1 MAGGTYRIK
10 VDANVPVKMTK
21 WNLLW
26 PEGKENDP
34 IYDVSVDTYF
44 KEPLFMYENKPR
56 IPYQA
61 TLSDD
66 GQYLEIKIAP
76 DQFVQP
82 GGGTGVARLCQCM
95 GRSRQQAR

>member
-56 IPYQA
+56 FLIRQPYLTMA
-61 TLSDD
+61 S
-66 GQYLEIKIAP
+66 IWK
-76 DQFVQP
+76 
-82 GGGTGVARLCQCM
+82 
-95 GRSRQQAR
+95 